1 MNNSTGKIKIIIAD
15 DDRLILD
22 SLGMIFSLEPDLEV
36 VGLAAD
42 GNEAVFL
49 CRRHKPDIVLMDIR
63 MPQCDG
69 IQATRMIKSELGQ
82 TRVVMLTTFN
92 DEEYISAALQAG
104 AEGYLLKSAPA
115 DGIIERLR
123 AVNSGATVLEGSV
136 AAQLT
141 ARGRDKRTI
150 PTLTERENEVTYLIA
165 QGYSNKEIAHLCHL
179 GEGTVRNTISVI
191 LEKLSL
197 RDRTQLA
204 VRYWRG

>member
-1 MNNSTGKIKIIIAD
+1 MTILIAD

-22 SLGMIFSLEPDLEV
+22 SLSMIFSLEPDFEV

-42 GNEAVFL
+42 GNEAIAL
-49 CRRHKPDIVLMDIR
+49 CQRYHPELVLMDIR

-69 IQATRMIKSELGQ
+69 IQATRAIKQAHPQ

-92 DEEYISAALQAG
+92 DNEYISGALAAG

-115 DGIIERLR
+115 DGIVERLR
-123 AVNSGATVLEGSV
+123 AVRSGATVLDHTV

-141 ARGRDKRTI
+141 SRGNDRRNL
-150 PTLTERENEVTYLIA
+150 PELTERENEVTYLIA
-165 QGYSNKEIAHLCHL
+165 QGHSNKEIAQLCHL
-179 GEGTVRNTISVI
+179 GEGTVRNTISAI

-204 VRYWRG
+204 VHYWRR